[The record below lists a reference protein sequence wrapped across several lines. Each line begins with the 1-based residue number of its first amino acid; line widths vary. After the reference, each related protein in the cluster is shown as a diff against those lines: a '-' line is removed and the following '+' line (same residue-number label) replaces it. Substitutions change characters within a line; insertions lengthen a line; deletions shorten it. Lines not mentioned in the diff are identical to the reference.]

1 MTPNTKDRILDTA
14 QRLFA
19 DEGVGVTSLRD
30 ITKEAEVNLA
40 AVNYHFGSKEEL
52 LKAILERNLRPINNE
67 RIALLDKLHNKNE
80 GTSPAIEDILSAF
93 LGPPFYAWAA
103 LDTTE
108 EKQKGL
114 KFLRFLGQ
122 CHSASEEVRASLFN
136 QFDQVVVRYTEAL
149 QKALPNLEPDEVK
162 RRMEF
167 TLGAMSHTMILFE
180 LTATNESDQETP
192 KQLFES
198 LIRFAAAGFSTSKL
212 QTTSKKTLS
221 KKDKQQ

>member
-1 MTPNTKDRILDTA
+1 MASSTKDRILDTA

-52 LKAILERNLRPINNE
+52 LKAILERNLRPINDE
-67 RIALLDKLHNKNE
+67 RITLLDKLNKKHE
-80 GTSPAIEDILSAF
+80 GKIPTIEEILSAF
-93 LGPPFYAWAA
+93 LGPPFYAWAE

-114 KFLRFLGQ
+114 KFLKFLGQ

-136 QFDQVVVRYTEAL
+136 QFDLVETRFTESL
-149 QKALPNLEPDEVK
+149 QSALPNLEPDEVK

-180 LTATNESDQETP
+180 LTAANETDQKTS

-198 LIRFAAAGFSTSKL
+198 LIRFAAAGFATSHP
-212 QTTSKKTLS
+212 QTISKKTLA
-221 KKDKQQ
+221 KKGKK